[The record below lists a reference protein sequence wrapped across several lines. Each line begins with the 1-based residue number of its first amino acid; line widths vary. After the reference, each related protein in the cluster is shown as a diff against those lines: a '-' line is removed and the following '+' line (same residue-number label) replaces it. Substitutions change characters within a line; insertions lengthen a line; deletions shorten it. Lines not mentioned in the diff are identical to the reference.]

1 MGVVAHIDNNV
12 PVTRF
17 PNLATMDHVDGIVCV
32 CRFGGALDGAA
43 RQFTQAYD
51 SNMIPMVF
59 VNTMRKQH
67 QLIMGIGHKV
77 KSVSETLECVQFYF
91 QYINNVVVAACFF
104 FVVIDRDLCL
114 VQNMIAQHSITS
126 VHKGQKHSIRPKF

>member
-1 MGVVAHIDNNV
+1 MCL
-12 PVTRF
+12 P
-17 PNLATMDHVDGIVCV
+17 

-51 SNMIPMVF
+51 SNMIPMEF

-77 KSVSETLECVQFYF
+77 KSVSTVLHPATLTKIHTYMYLISF
-91 QYINNVVVAACFF
+91 
-104 FVVIDRDLCL
+104 
-114 VQNMIAQHSITS
+114 H
-126 VHKGQKHSIRPKF
+126 

>member
-1 MGVVAHIDNNV
+1 MFSSSH
-12 PVTRF
+12 F
-17 PNLATMDHVDGIVCV
+17 PPPSPLLSSTLSPSSPLHVCIP

-51 SNMIPMVF
+51 SNMIPMEF

-77 KSVSETLECVQFYF
+77 KSVS
-91 QYINNVVVAACFF
+91 ACTNP
-104 FVVIDRDLCL
+104 I
-114 VQNMIAQHSITS
+114 Q
-126 VHKGQKHSIRPKF
+126 

>member
-1 MGVVAHIDNNV
+1 M
-12 PVTRF
+12 
-17 PNLATMDHVDGIVCV
+17 

-51 SNMIPMVF
+51 SNMIPMEF

-77 KSVSETLECVQFYF
+77 KSV
-91 QYINNVVVAACFF
+91 
-104 FVVIDRDLCL
+104 
-114 VQNMIAQHSITS
+114 
-126 VHKGQKHSIRPKF
+126 G